1 MLSVM
6 RMLLLLAGLT
16 LSLAALPQEIY
27 RWVDKDGIVHYSDQ
41 PGVPGAERVIIVSP
55 NTYEQEPSDLGAYA
69 GSGAEEEPEE
79 SPYTSLSIVQP
90 TPDQVFFGADA
101 TVTVA
106 VDLGGTLRPDHTLVF
121 FVNGNR
127 RVADGGL
134 GLQLTELGRG
144 THFLRASVLDQA
156 GNPVITSQQISF
168 HVRQPS
174 INTPQSPQ
182 RPRPPAPAPA
192 PTPSN

>member
-1 MLSVM
+1 MLSDM
-6 RMLLLLAGLT
+6 RILLLLAGLT

-41 PGVPGAERVIIVSP
+41 PGVPGAERVILVDP
-55 NTYEQEPSDLGAYA
+55 NSYEQEPSDLGPYA
-69 GSGAEEEPEE
+69 AAEGGEEEEPEE
-79 SPYTSLSIVQP
+79 SPYTSLAIVQP

-101 TVTVA
+101 VVTVA
-106 VDLGGTLRPDHTLVF
+106 ADLGGTLRSDHTLVF

-127 RVADGGL
+127 RTADGGL
-134 GLQLTELGRG
+134 GLQLTGLERG
-144 THFLRASVLDQA
+144 THFLRASVLDQN
-156 GNPVITSQQISF
+156 GNPVITSQQITF

-182 RPRPPAPAPA
+182 RPRPPAPAPRPA
-192 PTPSN
+192 T

>member
-16 LSLAALPQEIY
+16 LSLGAQAQEIY
-27 RWVDKDGIVHYSDQ
+27 RWVDKDGVVHYSDQ
-41 PGVPGAERVIIVSP
+41 PGVPGAERVILVNP

-69 GSGAEEEPEE
+69 QSGEPAEEPEE
-79 SPYTSLSIVQP
+79 TPYTSLAIVQP
-90 TPDQVFFGADA
+90 APDQVFFGADA

-127 RVADGGL
+127 RVADAGAGL
-134 GLQLTELGRG
+134 TLTGLERG
-144 THFLRASVLDQA
+144 TYFLRASVLDQA

-192 PTPSN
+192 PAN